1 MNPTASSIPAII
13 YYRLIA
19 LWVLCEALLGS
30 IIFTFKIPV
39 SGLVIGSCAVVCISL
54 LAWYVPS
61 KGAIIKATLI
71 VAIFKMMLSPQ
82 APPPAYIAVFFQ
94 GLMGELL
101 FWNRKYFRLFCVV
114 LALLAM
120 VESAFQRIISI
131 TIIYGNDIWTAV
143 NGFLKNLT
151 GSEQLTDY
159 SFFIIFLYALIH
171 IIAGILVGVWA
182 GFLPQRIQL
191 MGAFQK
197 QYPVETA
204 DTAIHIPERKRKKT
218 IRGILF
224 ITWIVLLAIYI
235 QSFFKIGTALL
246 PSSMILRILIRSVII
261 VLTWYFLLSPVLKQL
276 LHKWLQSKKQ
286 QSAEQVQQVLNL
298 LPSTQGLIMRSW
310 QLAADRKGWRRIFL
324 CCKIILANTFY
335 KGES

>member
-1 MNPTASSIPAII
+1 MNPPASSTSTTI

-19 LWVLCEALLGS
+19 LWVLCEAGS

-54 LAWYVPS
+54 LAWHVPA

-120 VESAFQRIISI
+120 VESAFQRVVSI
-131 TIIYGNDIWTAV
+131 TILYGNDVWTAV
-143 NGFLKNLT
+143 NAFLKNLT

-159 SFFIIFLYALIH
+159 SFFIIFLYVLVHFIT
-171 IIAGILVGVWA
+171 GILVGVWA

-197 QYPVETA
+197 QYPVEIA
-204 DTAIHIPERKRKKT
+204 GTAIHIPERKRKKK
-218 IRGILF
+218 IRGLLF
-224 ITWIVLLAIYI
+224 ITWILLLAIYI

-261 VLTWYFLLSPVLKQL
+261 VLTWYFLLSPMLKQL
-276 LHKWLQSKKQ
+276 LHKWLQRKKQ

-298 LPSTQGLIMRSW
+298 LPSTQGLIIRSW
-310 QLAADRKGWRRIFL
+310 QLAADRKGLRRIFL

>member
-1 MNPTASSIPAII
+1 MNPSTSSTPSII

-54 LAWYVPS
+54 LAWYVPA
-61 KGAIIKATLI
+61 KGAIIKATII

-101 FWNRKYFRLFCVV
+101 FWNRRYFRFFCLV

-120 VESAFQRIISI
+120 IESAFQRIISI

-143 NGFLKNLT
+143 NGFLKRLT
-151 GSEQLTDY
+151 GSDQLTDY
-159 SFFIIFLYALIH
+159 SFFIIFLYVLIH

-182 GFLPQRIQL
+182 GLLPQRIQL

-197 QYPVETA
+197 QYSVETVK
-204 DTAIHIPERKRKKT
+204 TTLAIPQRKRKKT
-218 IRGILF
+218 FRLVLF
-224 ITWIVLLAIYI
+224 IVWIVLLAIYI

-246 PSSMILRILIRSVII
+246 PSSMILRILIRSFII

-276 LHKWLQSKKQ
+276 LHKWLQQKKQ

-310 QLAADRKGWRRIFL
+310 QLSADHKGWRRIFL

>member
-1 MNPTASSIPAII
+1 MNPATSTTPSFI

-30 IIFTFKIPV
+30 IIFTFRIPV

-54 LAWYVPS
+54 LAWYVPT
-61 KGAIIKATLI
+61 KGAIIKATII

-101 FWNRKYFRLFCVV
+101 FWNRKYFRMFCIV

-120 VESAFQRIISI
+120 VESAFQRVVSI
-131 TIIYGNDIWTAV
+131 TIIYGNDFWTAV
-143 NGFLKNLT
+143 NGFLKKLT
-151 GSEQLTDY
+151 GSENLTDY
-159 SFFIIFLYALIH
+159 SFFIIFCYVLIH
-171 IIAGILVGVWA
+171 IIAGLVLGSWI

-197 QYPVETA
+197 QYPVETN

-218 IRGILF
+218 IRLLLF
-224 ITWIVLLAIYI
+224 IVWIVLLAIYI

-246 PSSMILRILIRSVII
+246 PSDMILRILIRSVII

-276 LHKWLQSKKQ
+276 LHKWLQQKKQ
-286 QSAEQVQQVLNL
+286 QSAEQIQQVLNL
-298 LPSTQGLIMRSW
+298 LPSTQGLVTRSW
-310 QLAADRKGWRRIFL
+310 QLAAEKKGWKRIIL

-335 KGES
+335 SSDT

>member
-1 MNPTASSIPAII
+1 MNPPASSTPTII

-30 IIFTFKIPV
+30 IIFTFRIPV

-54 LAWYVPS
+54 IAWYVPA
-61 KGAIIKATLI
+61 KGAIIKATII

-101 FWNRKYFRLFCVV
+101 FWNRRYFRFFCLV

-120 VESAFQRIISI
+120 IESAFQRIISI

-143 NGFLKNLT
+143 NGFLKRLT

-159 SFFIIFLYALIH
+159 SFFIIFLYVLVH
-171 IIAGILVGVWA
+171 IIAGILLGSWA

-197 QYPVETA
+197 QYPVETD
-204 DTAIHIPERKRKKT
+204 DTAINIPQRKRKKT
-218 IRGILF
+218 FRFVLF
-224 ITWIVLLAIYI
+224 IVWIVLLAIYI

-276 LHKWLQSKKQ
+276 LHKWLQQKKQ

-298 LPSTQGLIMRSW
+298 LPSTQGLIIRSW

-324 CCKIILANTFY
+324 CCKIILANIFY
-335 KGES
+335 KAEP